1 LEPRADER
9 KATCVLSEEE
19 MRSMPARTDCE
30 GVRLV
35 DWWERARI
43 TARALRDEGWNKEA
57 EQRR

>member
-35 DWWERARI
+35 DWWTRARDY
-43 TARALRDEGWNKEA
+43 RLRNERGEL
-57 EQRR
+57 E